1 MFYLIFLAMAEIFYL
16 YGIKGDELLGIVRSF
31 WSERKPRLRG
41 HDDQNRFQDYRTL
54 CEGLRVQLYWRLA
67 GMGQLASSYY
77 LIRQKNELDWIRSA
91 VRAWGLLTEPA
102 DPSDPPGSIRDDRLD
117 LIRKKWVIA
126 QLNYYIS
133 VSYRDGVLHV
143 VFWQSAGGFLIASL
157 ATSFFVAFCEFYEL
171 KNVPRPVT
179 IVIAAFVLLI
189 FAVHAVAKFMET
201 EREAHEDQEEITQI
215 DSIKQDLPEI
225 KPARELPEFL
235 KHAAF
240 RPLYWLLGGNGAV
253 RPGMRRVS
261 WFSFFYGLVVGTAI
275 TLFLLG
281 TYHVLHHTPLWILK
295 HLQIDELKDW
305 MIVAMVV
312 NVAIAAM
319 LQWYTEKRAF
329 GSHYRQYKKMKTTFL
344 VAYNALHPRN
354 AGKDVVAPQM
364 VLTRLGIR
372 GACRARG
379 LAADAPRTAAGA
391 PQAGALGPVGS

>member
-1 MFYLIFLAMAEIFYL
+1 M
-16 YGIKGDELLGIVRSF
+16 
-31 WSERKPRLRG
+31 
-41 HDDQNRFQDYRTL
+41 
-54 CEGLRVQLYWRLA
+54 
-67 GMGQLASSYY
+67 
-77 LIRQKNELDWIRSA
+77 
-91 VRAWGLLTEPA
+91 
-102 DPSDPPGSIRDDRLD
+102 
-117 LIRKKWVIA
+117 
-126 QLNYYIS
+126 
-133 VSYRDGVLHV
+133 
-143 VFWQSAGGFLIASL
+143 FWQSAGGFLIASL

-364 VLTRLGIR
+364 VLTRLGIEVLAEHADWLLMYRELLLELPKLEPDLSGLDGRWPVQDHRSTMDAVRTTTYRRAKTGCPSR
-372 GACRARG
+372 GGPCFELSAVAGRRMVRLPHPKPRARPSPCRG
-379 LAADAPRTAAGA
+379 FAVHD
-391 PQAGALGPVGS
+391 Q